1 MKTAQQLAWLCTTF
15 GVLKYG
21 QVAYSEVVCG
31 TIRFGVLH
39 PSIRAGGDLR
49 RIGFHSLYGIV
60 ARGFPISPL
69 QSEGSLVVPRGVSYQ
84 SASVQGHLF

>member
-31 TIRFGVLH
+31 TSRFGVLH

-49 RIGFHSLYGIV
+49 RIGFHSLLIV
-60 ARGFPISPL
+60 LWLEVFLFHLNKVKGFS
-69 QSEGSLVVPRGVSYQ
+69 SLVVPPGISY
-84 SASVQGHLF
+84 